1 MKTNNSI
8 AWSRTFTI
16 LTLCGGFT
24 PLLLAAESTSGNTK
38 SKVATTQNAGTTKW
52 VSLQTLNQETQKNA
66 NVQEITLT
74 PQAVTA
80 SQQWPLIEAGQVPNY
95 LRVLSTRSETAG
107 AFAHLIRTAIF
118 EGAVAPEIKM
128 AMGLRIAQMHN
139 NAYVATHLQRWMRA
153 RPQGTQWLQRLDSS
167 TAKFSESETLA
178 LDYARDLT
186 RNIHGVDDAKFRQ
199 LRQVYN
205 EEQIVEMTLT
215 VCFFNYF
222 TRLTAGHQLG
232 VESWALQNPVA
243 KLAGVKPYEA
253 PTARVSLI
261 SDAEV
266 EAFATTSTPPATTV
280 TATTGGAASLVPTA
294 TGPTAPAVDT
304 RNSLGIRV
312 ANSRRAMMRAP
323 GFGTAWFDYWKQVR
337 AEPTLPRELMLQI
350 SFAVSMVNGCRYCTL
365 HQVQGLR
372 RLGIEPAKLVAMKKD
387 DSVLSARELVA
398 VNFARKM
405 TRNPQS
411 VTAADYQKLETEFG
425 TRGAQEVLL
434 QTCAFN
440 FMNRFTDGLNL
451 PSEDEAIHT
460 YREVYGADYSR

>member
-1 MKTNNSI
+1 MKTNYPI
-8 AWSRTFTI
+8 AWTRTFTI
-16 LTLCGGFT
+16 ITLCGGFT

-52 VSLQTLNQETQKNA
+52 VSLQSLNQEARKIVKA
-66 NVQEITLT
+66 QELALT
-74 PQAVTA
+74 PQALTA

-95 LRVLSTRSETAG
+95 LRILSTRPETAG
-107 AFAHLIRTAIF
+107 AFAHLIKTAVF

-128 AMGLRIAQMHN
+128 EMGLRIAQMHN

-186 RNIHGVDDAKFRQ
+186 RNIHGVDDPGFRQ
-199 LRQVYN
+199 LRQIYN

-222 TRLTAGHQLG
+222 TRLTAGHQLD

-243 KLAGVKPYEA
+243 KLAEMKRYEA

-266 EAFATTSTPPATTV
+266 EAFANTPAPAATT
-280 TATTGGAASLVPTA
+280 ATPIIPTA
-294 TGPTAPAVDT
+294 TAATPAVAATDT

-337 AEPTLPRELMLQI
+337 AEPTLPRELMLQV

-372 RLGIEPAKLVAMKKD
+372 RLGVDPARLVAMKKD
-387 DSVLSARELVA
+387 DSALSARELVA

-405 TRNPQS
+405 TRSPQS
-411 VTAADYQKLETEFG
+411 ITAADYQKLEVEFG
-425 TRGAQEVLL
+425 ARGAQEVLL

-460 YREVYGADYSR
+460 YREVYGTDYSR